1 MELTLKYAFFRHR
14 NQSKGRLI
22 ESIVITLAM
31 ISMGILIT
39 ANQLVLILPALCTTI
54 SCVGAFWFF
63 RRAEA
68 IRRSMPS

>member
-14 NQSKGRLI
+14 NQSKGRVI
-22 ESIVITLAM
+22 ESVVIALAI
-31 ISMGILIT
+31 ISMGILMT
-39 ANQLVLILPALCTTI
+39 ANQLLLILPALCTTT

-68 IRRSMPS
+68 IRRSMPN

>member
-14 NQSKGRLI
+14 NQSKGRFI
-22 ESIVITLAM
+22 ESVVIALAI
-31 ISMGILIT
+31 ISMGILMT
-39 ANQLVLILPALCTTI
+39 ANQLLLILPALCTTM